1 MKINL
6 LFFLILISIFANAQN
21 AQNIIDGLKNDLK
34 SNSDDRN
41 KATIYSDL
49 TWYYSN
55 ISLDIE
61 VIFFLNSTR

>member
-1 MKINL
+1 MKIKL

-34 SNSDDRN
+34 SNPDDKKR
-41 KATIYSDL
+41 ATIYSYL

-61 VIFFLNSTR
+61 VIFFLK